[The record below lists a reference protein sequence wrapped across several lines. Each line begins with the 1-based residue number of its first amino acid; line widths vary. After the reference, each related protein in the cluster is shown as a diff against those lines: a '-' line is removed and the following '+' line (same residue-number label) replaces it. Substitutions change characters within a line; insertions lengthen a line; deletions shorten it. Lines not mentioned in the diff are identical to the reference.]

1 MKGQQLPL
9 AVGLSQQHR
18 FDNFHPGPNFAAL
31 ASLRG
36 LLDLEGDHLWLHGAA
51 GSGKS
56 HLLHALL
63 TEAREGGITA
73 LSLGPTA
80 PGTQWTAAAR
90 VPLLCIEDFDQ
101 HHWSD
106 EQALMLLRLFDRRRQ
121 QAGTATLLTARLA
134 PHQLPAA
141 RPDLRADLLTRLSAF
156 ANFGLKPLQDEHRLQ
171 LLQLR
176 CNACGLMLPLEVA
189 TFLLRHLP
197 RDTASLLKA
206 VADLDQASLAAQRRL
221 TVPFTQQALGL

>member
-18 FDNFHPGPNFAAL
+18 FDNFHPGPNFAAI
-31 ASLRG
+31 ASLRS
-36 LLDLEGDHLWLHGAA
+36 LLDLEGDQIWLHGGA
-51 GSGKS
+51 GSGKT
-56 HLLHALL
+56 HLLHALRS
-63 TEAREGGITA
+63 EAREAGVTA
-73 LSLGPTA
+73 LSLDPA
-80 PGTQWTAAAR
+80 ADPQWTAAAK
-90 VPLLCIEDFDQ
+90 VPLLCVEDFDR

-106 EQALMLLRLFDRRRQ
+106 EQALSLLRLIDRRRQ

-134 PHQLPAA
+134 PHQLAGA
-141 RPDLRADLLTRLSAF
+141 LPDLRADLLTRLSAF
-156 ANFGLKPLQDEHRLQ
+156 ASFGLKPLQDEHRLQ

-197 RDTASLLKA
+197 RDTASLLAA
-206 VADLDQASLAAQRRL
+206 VATLDHASLAAQRRL